1 MATVLH
7 LDYEPEYEFDI
18 MAISSNQKAHTLCWE
33 INNILESEL
42 CLIEP
47 LEFKVKNQVCMFK
60 RYKSEQDEFVF
71 DVVSNK
77 NGRFRFVKEYKTLDY
92 FIKFYEQ
99 ESPYSCQE
107 LTSLLR
113 KSKLVQAVFRLEI
126 DKLKSK
132 QVFLF

>member
-1 MATVLH
+1 
-7 LDYEPEYEFDI
+7 
-18 MAISSNQKAHTLCWE
+18 
-33 INNILESEL
+33 
-42 CLIEP
+42 
-47 LEFKVKNQVCMFK
+47 MFK

>member
-7 LDYEPEYEFDI
+7 LDFEPEYEFDI

-42 CLIEP
+42 CLMDP
-47 LEFKVKNQVCMFK
+47 LEFKLKNRVHTFK
-60 RYKSEQDEFVF
+60 RYSSEQDEFVF

-77 NGRFRFVKEYKTLDY
+77 SGSNRFVKEYAAIDY
-92 FIKFYEQ
+92 FLKFHEQ
-99 ESPYSCQE
+99 DSPYSCDE
-107 LTSLLR
+107 VTSLLR
-113 KSKLVQAVFRLEI
+113 KSKFVQAVFRLEV
-126 DKLKSK
+126 DKLRSK